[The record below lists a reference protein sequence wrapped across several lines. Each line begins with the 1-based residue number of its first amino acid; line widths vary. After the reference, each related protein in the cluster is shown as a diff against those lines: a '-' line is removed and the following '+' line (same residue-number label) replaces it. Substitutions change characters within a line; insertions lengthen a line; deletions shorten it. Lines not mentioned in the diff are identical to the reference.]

1 MNTYGAALVRK
12 RKESTQLSGMVA
24 QFLQNGGEIKVIP
37 QGVTFDPVEALI
49 QRAENG
55 DYVPVTARR
64 LVRRELQIRKFLKCQ
79 TQAEGIACVAASG
92 TSATTWHYWSVDNV
106 ALARHAKA
114 LGIVFN
120 QLVHLIKRK

>member
-1 MNTYGAALVRK
+1 
-12 RKESTQLSGMVA
+12 MVA

-37 QGVTFDPVEALI
+37 QGVTYDPVEALI

-55 DYVPVTARR
+55 GYVPVVARR
-64 LVRRELQIRKFLKCQ
+64 MVRRELQIRKFLKCQ
-79 TQAEGIACVAASG
+79 TKTEGIACVATSG
-92 TSATTWHYWSVDNV
+92 TSATTWHYWGVDNV